1 MQNAEYISSSSET
14 FNSNSSDIHSLD
26 EEDESLSSLSEENIK
41 NINLHKEVNNLK
53 EQLECQNEKLK
64 HNEEKEQQIISLRRM
79 LEEIHESNLNLRK
92 EIECFKSEDDDIKRK
107 LKEKEELLKN
117 AEENIKKIKGS
128 IQNFNSNYDE
138 NIKCVTADP
147 SGNFPDPSGNKN
159 IITYKKY
166 TYKEIEKEID
176 SYNKK
181 RMNFSSK
188 VIYIMKENENL
199 KKRLERERKS

>member
-14 FNSNSSDIHSLD
+14 CNSNSSDIHSLD
-26 EEDESLSSLSEENIK
+26 EEDESLSTLSEENIK

-92 EIECFKSEDDDIKRK
+92 EIECFKSEDNDIKRN

-117 AEENIKKIKGS
+117 AEENIT
-128 IQNFNSNYDE
+128 
-138 NIKCVTADP
+138 KC
-147 SGNFPDPSGNKN
+147 K
-159 IITYKKY
+159 
-166 TYKEIEKEID
+166 
-176 SYNKK
+176 
-181 RMNFSSK
+181 
-188 VIYIMKENENL
+188 
-199 KKRLERERKS
+199 